1 MKPQVTKKL
10 LSGSNRSSLPRHDDA
25 RKDDNILAKGSDHTD
40 VKAGEVS
47 KTEDRNSS
55 MKEPSTLSSAS
66 GESKRHWGRAHVSF
80 LMRFP
85 LALKC
90 LVIVWSYMCTGEE
103 KPFHGIY

>member
-10 LSGSNRSSLPRHDDA
+10 LSGSNRSSLPRHDDT
-25 RKDDNILAKGSDHTD
+25 RKDDNKGSDNRD

-66 GESKRHWGRAHVSF
+66 GVSKRHWGRAHVSF
-80 LMRFP
+80 LMWFS
-85 LALKC
+85 LALKR